1 MVSDIAPIRN
11 QLEQRKGARNQIQA
25 DLKRIYREKKR
36 SELRLKNYND
46 ALVVVKEVG
55 LKTQQQIEIHIGN
68 LVTSALDFIL
78 PDNSYT
84 FKMTFKER
92 RDQIECDLMLEK
104 DGEILDPVSSVG
116 GGVVDVISFALR
128 MASISILKGTIRP
141 VLLLDEPFK
150 HLSNDKQGKA
160 AKMLQTLSHKL
171 GVQVIYISQAGF
183 TIINEEKQLLIDVIN
198 LADVCYMAKNESGKT
213 SLVQIKDQ
221 EEGGFK

>member
-1 MVSDIAPIRN
+1 MTSDITSIRN

-55 LKTQQQIEIHIGN
+55 LKTQQQIEIHVGN

-78 PDNSYT
+78 PNNSYT
-84 FKMTFKER
+84 FKMVFVER
-92 RDQIECDLMLEK
+92 RGQIECDLMLEK

-116 GGVVDVISFALR
+116 GGIVDVISFALR

-141 VLLLDEPFK
+141 ILLLDEPFK

-160 AKMLQTLSHKL
+160 AKMLQVLSHKL
-171 GVQVIYISQAGF
+171 GIQVIYISQAGF
-183 TIINEEKQLLIDVIN
+183 TVINEEKQLLMDVIS
-198 LADVCYMAKNESGKT
+198 LADVCYLAENEDGKT
-213 SLVQIKDQ
+213 LLTNIK
-221 EEGGFK
+221 ETSK